1 MWLGLKEP
9 PQEIEALGIS
19 NGRKLILAILGL
31 KGVVFS
37 EPHEGWRAGSRL
49 ELAKPRQKQESKKAG
64 RGSVC
69 VSIHCVPGMMGRKGQ
84 RMHLGVDT

>member
-1 MWLGLKEP
+1 M
-9 PQEIEALGIS
+9 
-19 NGRKLILAILGL
+19 
-31 KGVVFS
+31 FS

-84 RMHLGVDT
+84 RMHLGVDTWMKNNKHTSVPQDPTLDSVNGINGEKYAL

>member
-1 MWLGLKEP
+1 M
-9 PQEIEALGIS
+9 
-19 NGRKLILAILGL
+19 
-31 KGVVFS
+31 FS

-49 ELAKPRQKQESKKAG
+49 ELAKLRQKQESKKAG

-84 RMHLGVDT
+84 RMHLGVDTWMKNNKHTSVTRDPTLDSVNGITGEKYAL